1 MTREKFIFMLFF
13 LFLIPILAISHIGE
27 YIVAKI
33 TLRRKKLDFL
43 YEYGLFLAK
52 TVTFV
57 LAFVAIV
64 AVVAVSAIKQK
75 HKKGEL
81 EITDLSEQF
90 EEVEQEVIHA
100 LLNKEELKQ
109 KEKNDKKLA
118 KEKAKADKLSAKKKS
133 KSENDNEIQSKSK
146 VFVIDFKGS
155 IDAKEVSSLREE
167 VSAILSVATKQ
178 DEVFVRLESG
188 GGMVHGY
195 GLASS
200 QLDRIRQH
208 DIPLTVS
215 VDKVAASG
223 GYMMACVANNII
235 AAPFAILGSIGVIA
249 QLPNFNKLLKKNDID
264 FEQFT
269 AGEFKRTVT
278 MFGENTEKGKEK
290 FIEELE
296 ETHVLFKDFVG
307 EHRPS
312 LDLNKVATGEH
323 WFGTKALE
331 LGLVDTIQTSD
342 DYLQNISKS
351 HKVVAIKYEMKKG
364 LAEKFAKAVS
374 LSAESVLGKLLQ
386 KNRIFPS

>member
-1 MTREKFIFMLFF
+1 ME
-13 LFLIPILAISHIGE
+13 
-27 YIVAKI
+27 
-33 TLRRKKLDFL
+33 FL

-52 TVTFV
+52 TITFV
-57 LAFVAIV
+57 IAVIAII
-64 AVVAVSAIKQK
+64 AVIAASAIKQK

-90 EEVEQEVIHA
+90 EDIEEEVIHA

-118 KEKAKADKLSAKKKS
+118 KEQAKKDKLLVKKRAKS
-133 KSENDNEIQSKSK
+133 DNESEIESKSK
-146 VFVIDFKGS
+146 VFVVDFKGS

-167 VSAILSVATKQ
+167 VSAILSVATKN

-208 DIPLTVS
+208 KIPLTVS

-278 MFGENTEKGKEK
+278 MFGENTKKGKEK

-296 ETHVLFKDFVG
+296 ETHVLFKAFVN

-312 LDLNKVATGEH
+312 LDLDKVATGEH

-342 DYLQNISKS
+342 DYLQKLSKS
-351 HKVVAIKYEMKKG
+351 HKVVAIKYEIKKG
-364 LAEKFAKAVS
+364 LAEKFAKAAS
-374 LSAESVLGKLLQ
+374 LSAEGVLGKLMQ

>member
-1 MTREKFIFMLFF
+1 M
-13 LFLIPILAISHIGE
+13 
-27 YIVAKI
+27 
-33 TLRRKKLDFL
+33 LRREKLDFL

-57 LAFVAIV
+57 IAIIAIV
-64 AVVAVSAIKQK
+64 AIAAASAIKQK

-90 EEVEQEVIHA
+90 EDVEQEVIHA

-109 KEKNDKKLA
+109 KEKTDKA
-118 KEKAKADKLSAKKKS
+118 IAKKKAKEEKQLAKKNS
-133 KSENDNEIQSKSK
+133 NASSDNVVASKSK

-167 VSAILSVATKQ
+167 VSAILSVATNK

-223 GYMMACVANNII
+223 GYMMACVANNMI

-296 ETHVLFKDFVG
+296 ETHVLFKDFVC

-331 LGLVDTIQTSD
+331 LGLVDSIQTSD
-342 DYLQNISKS
+342 DYLQKMSKE
-351 HKVVAIKYEMKKG
+351 HKIVAIKYEVKKG
-364 LAEKFAKAVS
+364 LAEKFAKTAS
-374 LSAESVLGKLLQ
+374 LSVESVLGKLIQ

>member
-1 MTREKFIFMLFF
+1 ME
-13 LFLIPILAISHIGE
+13 
-27 YIVAKI
+27 
-33 TLRRKKLDFL
+33 FL

-57 LAFVAIV
+57 IAVIAIV
-64 AVVAVSAIKQK
+64 AIGAASAIKQK

-90 EEVEQEVIHA
+90 DEVEQEVVHA

-109 KEKNDKKLA
+109 KEKNDKKIA
-118 KEKAKADKLSAKKKS
+118 KEQAKADKALAKKKGNA
-133 KSENDNEIQSKSK
+133 ENDEAETKSK

-167 VSAILSVATKQ
+167 VSAILSVATNK

-208 DIPLTVS
+208 EIPLTVS

-223 GYMMACVANNII
+223 GYMMACVANKII

-269 AGEFKRTVT
+269 AGEFKRTVN

-296 ETHVLFKDFVG
+296 ETHVLFKDFVS
-307 EHRPS
+307 EHRAS
-312 LDLNKVATGEH
+312 LDLDKVATGEH

-331 LGLVDTIQTSD
+331 LGLIDTIQTSD
-342 DYLQNISKS
+342 DYLQKQSKT
-351 HKVVAIKYEMKKG
+351 HKVVAIKYEVKKG
-364 LAEKFAKAVS
+364 LAEKFAKAAS
-374 LSAESVLGKLLQ
+374 LSVDSVLGKIMQ

>member
-1 MTREKFIFMLFF
+1 LE
-13 LFLIPILAISHIGE
+13 
-27 YIVAKI
+27 
-33 TLRRKKLDFL
+33 FL

-52 TVTFV
+52 TITFV
-57 LAFVAIV
+57 IAVVAIV
-64 AVVAVSAIKQK
+64 VIATASAIKHK

-90 EEVEQEVIHA
+90 EEVEQEIVHA
-100 LLNKEELKQ
+100 LLNDEELKQ
-109 KEKNDKKLA
+109 KEKKDKKLA
-118 KEKAKADKLSAKKKS
+118 KEKAKADKVLAKKKE
-133 KSENDNEIQSKSK
+133 KSDDDIEVKSKSK
-146 VFVIDFKGS
+146 VFVLDFKGS

-167 VSAILSVATKQ
+167 VSAILSVATKD

-208 DIPLTVS
+208 EIPLTVS

-223 GYMMACVANNII
+223 GYMMACVAINII

-296 ETHVLFKDFVG
+296 ETHVLFKDFVSA
-307 EHRPS
+307 HRPS
-312 LDLNKVATGEH
+312 LDLVKVATGEH
-323 WFGTKALE
+323 WFGTTALE
-331 LGLVDTIQTSD
+331 LGLVDSIQTSD
-342 DYLQNISKS
+342 DYLQNLSKS
-351 HKVVAIKYEMKKG
+351 HKIVAIKYEVKKG
-364 LAEKFAKAVS
+364 LAEKFSKAAS
-374 LSAESVLGKLLQ
+374 LSVDGILGKLMQ
-386 KNRIFPS
+386 KNRIFPG

>member
-1 MTREKFIFMLFF
+1 ME
-13 LFLIPILAISHIGE
+13 
-27 YIVAKI
+27 
-33 TLRRKKLDFL
+33 FL

-52 TVTFV
+52 AITFV
-57 LAFVAIV
+57 LAVIAIII
-64 AVVAVSAIKQK
+64 AIAGAATKQQ

-81 EITDLSEQF
+81 DITDLSEQF
-90 EEVEQEVIHA
+90 SETEEDIIHA
-100 LLNKEELKQ
+100 LLTKEEF
-109 KEKNDKKLA
+109 KEKEKADKKQA
-118 KEKAKADKLSAKKKS
+118 KAQAKADKAKVKADKAQANATKDTEVSAANIAKEPS
-133 KSENDNEIQSKSK
+133 KAH
-146 VFVIDFKGS
+146 VFVIDFNGS

-167 VSAILSVATKQ
+167 VSAILSVAKPE

-208 DIPLTVS
+208 NIPLTVS

-235 AAPFAILGSIGVIA
+235 SAPFAILGSIGVIA
-249 QLPNFNKLLKKNDID
+249 QVPNFNKLLKKHDID

-296 ETHVLFKDFVG
+296 ETHVLFKNFVS
-307 EHRPS
+307 ERRPS
-312 LDLNKVATGEH
+312 LDMAKVATGEH
-323 WFGTKALE
+323 WFGTTALT
-331 LGLVDTIQTSD
+331 LGLVDSIQTSD
-342 DYLQNISKS
+342 DYLQGKSKS
-351 HKVVAIKYEMKKG
+351 HKVVAIKYEVKKG
-364 LAEKFAKAVS
+364 LAEKFSKAAS
-374 LSAESVLGKLLQ
+374 LSAESFLGKLLQ
-386 KNRIFPS
+386 RNNIFPG